1 MKIVVTGSL
10 GNISKPL
17 TQELVQK
24 GHSVTV
30 VSNNA
35 KRQNDIEALDAKA
48 VIGSIEDIELLTI
61 TFKEADAVYCMN
73 PPNFNEPDQI
83 AYYKRIGN
91 SFAQSIQQSGIKR
104 VVYLSSYGAHLPSG
118 TGFITG
124 SYKTEK
130 ILEAIPGISL
140 TFIRP
145 TFFYY
150 NLLGFIGMIK
160 AAGFIGSVYGNE
172 DKLAMVSP
180 KDIATAVSEEITQ
193 LNRIQKVRYVTSD
206 DRTCN
211 EIAQVLGEAI
221 GIPDLKWL
229 TLPKEQVMKSLL
241 SNGLSENAAVNLIE
255 LGEAIH
261 NGRLREDYD
270 LNKPIF
276 GRVRLEEFAKEFAAV
291 YHQS

>member
-30 VSNNA
+30 ISSKA
-35 KRQNDIEALDAKA
+35 ERKKDIETLDAKA
-48 VIGSIEDIELLTI
+48 VIGSIEDIELLTN
-61 TFKEADAVYCMN
+61 TFKEADSVYCMN

-83 AYYKRIGN
+83 AYYERIGN

-145 TFFYY
+145 TYFYY

-160 AAGFIGSVYGNE
+160 AAGFIGSVYGSE

-241 SNGLSENAAVNLIE
+241 SNGLSENAAANLIE

-270 LNKPIF
+270 LNKPIS
-276 GRVRLEEFAKEFAAV
+276 GKVRLEDFAKEFAAV

>member
-30 VSNNA
+30 ISSNA
-35 KRQNDIEALDAKA
+35 ERQKDIEALDAKA
-48 VIGSIEDIELLTI
+48 VIGSIEDIELLTN
-61 TFKEADAVYCMN
+61 TFKDADAVYCMN

-83 AYYKRIGN
+83 AYYERIGN
-91 SFAQSIQQSGIKR
+91 SFALSIQQSEIKR

-160 AAGFIGSVYGNE
+160 TAGFIGSVYGSE

-193 LNRIQKVRYVTSD
+193 LNRIRKVRYVTSD

-241 SNGLSENAAVNLIE
+241 SNGLSENAAANLIE

-276 GRVRLEEFAKEFAAV
+276 GKVRLEDFAKEFAAV
-291 YHQS
+291 YHQN